1 VTIPVFAFIA
11 FLCLCLSVNQRRTM
25 WMSRDEQR
33 VNDARLK
40 YWRDRAARHR
50 LDPFVGRLVNL

>member
-1 VTIPVFAFIA
+1 
-11 FLCLCLSVNQRRTM
+11 M